1 MSNPTE
7 TVRIQP
13 GEVLDGTY
21 RIECEIGSGGGGIIY
36 RAEHLKLH
44 NQVVVK
50 QMKTAVRGKIEDSAE
65 ADILK
70 NLKHT
75 YLPILYNFLEVGGE
89 VYTVMDFIPGENFAQ
104 LLNSGRRFTRK
115 EVVKWG
121 TQLCEALQ
129 YLHKQKPP
137 ILHCDIKP
145 ANVMLTPDGDICL
158 IDFNISRALRPG
170 ENTALGTS
178 EGYSPPEQYRHRPGD
193 VKPSGKPA
201 ASVPT
206 GKPAQKLS
214 PETRYDAPDRMS
226 YAPTPEV
233 TVPDTAIGVSSDETI
248 PDSVIARDQVYDRPA
263 DRAGAAAFSEKPSN
277 HSNAVIGNDPGATMI
292 GNDPGATLIGNEGS
306 AANAIAADPGATLIG
321 GTETSAPVSVPVSSA
336 AVVTAQSDIYSLG
349 ATLYHIATGVKP
361 NSALYGATPLDPQKS
376 GLGEGLCYIINK
388 AMEQDPQKRFQS
400 AEEMLKA
407 FQNIHKFERTYRA
420 HRAKETVAALLL
432 TAAFV
437 VSAFCAIDGWTRMG
451 QEKLDRYFETVETGL
466 SDVENGDYEAA
477 ITCADE
483 AAGLFED
490 RVDAYYLKAL
500 AIYQQGDPEACISY
514 IDSVRYL
521 PFDLESE
528 SDDVRRANL
537 DFICGNAFFDLEN
550 YEEAASS
557 YQKAVQR
564 NEANPDYYRDFAIS
578 LAKIGNLDRA
588 QQVVDAARER
598 GVDSLSIQLA
608 EGEIALAAGDTD
620 TARADFQQVFDETE
634 DSVLIER
641 TALSLNSIYAA
652 ENDTNSQVSI
662 LEQAL
667 ERLPLEKNLAVTE
680 ALGGVYAS
688 LSAASTGEE
697 AQTYGNKALECFQSL
712 LQKGYTR
719 FYVMN
724 NIAILFQNL
733 GRYDEAEEMLVQ
745 IQEKYPEDY
754 RVYMQFA
761 FLYADMEAQKPN
773 NQRDYQKFF
782 ENSSLAFEKYDS
794 SKGQDLQMEM
804 LEQLDDELR
813 AGGWAN

>member
-1 MSNPTE
+1 MNNTPE
-7 TVRIQP
+7 TSRIRP

-50 QMKTAVRGKIEDSAE
+50 QMKSAVRGKIQDSAE

-75 YLPILYNFLEVGGE
+75 YLPILYNFLEIGGE

-104 LLNSGRRFTRK
+104 LLNSGRRFSRK

-178 EGYSPPEQYRHRPGD
+178 EGYSPPEQYRHRTGTSGVAATP
-193 VKPSGKPA
+193 PSASPDPATQYGSPA
-201 ASVPT
+201 APPS
-206 GKPAQKLS
+206 S
-214 PETRYDAPDRMS
+214 P
-226 YAPTPEV
+226 
-233 TVPDTAIGVSSDETI
+233 
-248 PDSVIARDQVYDRPA
+248 
-263 DRAGAAAFSEKPSN
+263 PS
-277 HSNAVIGNDPGATMI
+277 DPGATQI
-292 GNDPGATLIGNEGS
+292 SPPDPGATVFTVPTGP
-306 AANAIAADPGATLIG
+306 DPGATQISPDDPGATQYG
-321 GTETSAPVSVPVSSA
+321 GPSAMPMPEPSSAPASA
-336 AVVTAQSDIYSLG
+336 ATLTAQSDIYSLG
-349 ATLYHIATGVKP
+349 ATLYHLASGTKP
-361 NSALYGATPLDPQKS
+361 NSALYGAAPLDPQKS

-388 AMEQDPQKRFQS
+388 AMEPDPKKRFQS
-400 AEEMLKA
+400 AEEMLRA
-407 FQNIHKFERTYRA
+407 FQNIHKFDRTYRA
-420 HRAKETVAALLL
+420 HRAKGTAATILL
-432 TAAFV
+432 TAAF
-437 VSAFCAIDGWTRMG
+437 AACALCTIDGWNRMG
-451 QEKLDRYFETVETGL
+451 TEKLDRYFSTVDAGL
-466 SDVENGDYEAA
+466 SDVAEGNYDSAVL
-477 ITCADE
+477 CADQ
-483 AAGLFED
+483 AATLFNS
-490 RVDAYYLKAL
+490 RIDAYYLKAL
-500 AIYQQGDPEACISY
+500 ALYQQGDPETCIAY

-521 PFDLESE
+521 PFELETE
-528 SDDVRRANL
+528 SDNIRRANL

-550 YEEAASS
+550 YEEAATS

-598 GVDSLSIQLA
+598 EVDSLSIQLA
-608 EGEIALAAGDTD
+608 EGEIALASGDTD
-620 TARADFQQVFDETE
+620 TARADFLSVFEQT
-634 DSVLIER
+634 DSSTLIER
-641 TALSLNSIYAA
+641 TALSLNSIYASA
-652 ENDTNSQVSI
+652 GDSVSQVSI
-662 LEQAL
+662 LEKAL

-680 ALGGVYAS
+680 ALGGVYAA

-697 AQTYGNKALECFQSL
+697 AAAYGDKALSCFQSL

-719 FYVMN
+719 FYLMN
-724 NIAILFQNL
+724 NIAILYHNL
-733 GRYDEAEEMLVQ
+733 GRYAECEETLAGM
-745 IQEKYPEDY
+745 QEKYPDDY
-754 RVYMQFA
+754 RVYMQLA
-761 FLYADMEAQKPN
+761 FLYADIEAQKAN
-773 NQRDYQKFF
+773 AERNYRKFF

-794 SKGQDLQMEM
+794 SKEQDLQMEM
-804 LEQLDDELR
+804 LKELDSELR
-813 AGGWAN
+813 AGGWTE